1 MSFSHRRF
9 LFAITGGVETFH
21 IDAHML
27 HFISFCCEISQI
39 PLHPNS
45 HTSNHPHCF
54 ALQCR
59 LGFDF
64 VPQFNADVSNYV
76 AIHLLPSPWRIS
88 CRDPHLPKSCD
99 MENKSKPSPSLL
111 RVLIQLSSLLN
122 RQGTLLQRFSFR
134 WRKSTCSRSRE
145 KRMPITRLFPT
156 RDAMVLGKS

>member
-9 LFAITGGVETFH
+9 LFAVTGGVETFH

-27 HFISFCCEISQI
+27 HLISFCCEISQI
-39 PLHPNS
+39 PLHPNP
-45 HTSNHPHCF
+45 HTSNHPHFF

-88 CRDPHLPKSCD
+88 CQYLHITPTEDIRMKS
-99 MENKSKPSPSLL
+99 STLRQISIL
-111 RVLIQLSSLLN
+111 RVSGRKHRPKEKFATSAKFWGVHLLLCGL
-122 RQGTLLQRFSFR
+122 RYSGV
-134 WRKSTCSRSRE
+134 ST
-145 KRMPITRLFPT
+145 ITGGNVH
-156 RDAMVLGKS
+156 D